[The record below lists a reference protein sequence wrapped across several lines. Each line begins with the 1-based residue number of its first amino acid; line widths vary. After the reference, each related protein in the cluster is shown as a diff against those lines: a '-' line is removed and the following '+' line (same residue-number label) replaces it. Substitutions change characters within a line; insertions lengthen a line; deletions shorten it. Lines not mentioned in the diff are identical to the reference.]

1 MTTIKE
7 ASADKLYGF
16 TIDFIIIDDV
26 EFDIVQQEDI
36 KEKEVK
42 SNKPYWRSKER
53 W

>member
-1 MTTIKE
+1 MINIKE
-7 ASADKLYGF
+7 ASAHKLYG
-16 TIDFIIIDDV
+16 TKPDLIIIDDIEYDV
-26 EFDIVQQEDI
+26 VPQEDI